1 MERARKRR
9 LKRGCRKR
17 HGPLLVQITSEL
29 RGGIR
34 LKLWRI
40 RTTVTIL
47 GKVVVV
53 VVVKLGR
60 RVVVERRGLRSVGVG
75 PTGGTTS
82 RRWIRGGRR
91 WEWARNQIRVI
102 RVLGIGGGRRRR
114 RRRSRR
120 CRVGDNRSSSR

>member
-9 LKRGCRKR
+9 LKRGCRKG
-17 HGPLLVQITSEL
+17 HGPLLVQITSKL

-34 LKLWRI
+34 LKLRRI
-40 RTTVTIL
+40 RTTVTKL
-47 GKVVVV
+47 GKMVV

-60 RVVVERRGLRSVGVG
+60 RMVVERRGLRSVGVG
-75 PTGGTTS
+75 PTRGATS

-102 RVLGIGGGRRRR
+102 RVLGIERI
-114 RRRSRR
+114 S
-120 CRVGDNRSSSR
+120 